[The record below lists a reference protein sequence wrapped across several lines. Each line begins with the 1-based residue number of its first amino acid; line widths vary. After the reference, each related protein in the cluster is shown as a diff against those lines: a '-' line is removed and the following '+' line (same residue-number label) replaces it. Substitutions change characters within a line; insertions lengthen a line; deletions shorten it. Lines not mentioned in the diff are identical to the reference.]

1 MTRSVEPLLADP
13 HRRYNPLLDEWVL
26 CSPHRLNRPWQ
37 GSIEPAPRPAGQTYD
52 PNCYLCPG
60 NERAGGHRNPD
71 YAHVYAFDND
81 FPALLMSSSAD
92 GANLTGNDFRTR
104 HAGDGER
111 GAPRGAEATPVIGA
125 LGRAPRGVV
134 RRQDPPRRGFETAYR
149 DLLHADPAHGV
160 CRVLCFSPHHELTLA
175 RMPVSDIALVVD
187 AWAEEV
193 ERLGRDPNLQYVQV
207 FENKG
212 EMMGASNP
220 HPHGQIWATAH
231 VPMVSARKT
240 ASQRAYFASHRRDL
254 LGDYLVRE
262 LAAGERIVAANDHWV
277 VLVPFWAV
285 WPFET
290 MILPR
295 RKVADLPSLER
306 EERGALAAIMRE
318 LLVRYDNL
326 FETPFPYTM
335 GWHGQPLG
343 DPDPAWRLHATYN
356 PPLLRSATVRKFLV
370 GFEQMAE
377 PQRDLTAEQAAQR
390 LRSLSSKHYLT
401 V

>member
-1 MTRSVEPLLADP
+1 MPSSLFQSP

-26 CSPHRLNRPWQ
+26 CSPHRLDRPWQ
-37 GSIEPAPRPAGQTYD
+37 GSIERAPHVANRSYD

-60 NERAGGHRNPD
+60 NERAGGHRNPH
-71 YAHVYAFDND
+71 YTHVYAFDND
-81 FPALLMSSSAD
+81 FPALMMASEGSA
-92 GANLTGNDFRTR
+92 GRAT
-104 HAGDGER
+104 
-111 GAPRGAEATPVIGA
+111 GAPA
-125 LGRAPRGVV
+125 
-134 RRQDPPRRGFETAYR
+134 
-149 DLLHADPAHGV
+149 DLKAGTTDILFRADPAQGI
-160 CRVLCFSPHHELTLA
+160 CRVVCFSPHHELTLA
-175 RMPVSDIALVVD
+175 RMPLNEIALVVD
-187 AWAEEV
+187 AWADEV
-193 ERLGRDPNLQYVQV
+193 ERLTRDPNLKYVQV

-220 HPHGQIWATAH
+220 HPHCLIWATGH
-231 VPMVSARKT
+231 VPMVPARKT
-240 ASQRAYFASHRRDL
+240 ASQQKYFASHGRDL
-254 LGDYLVRE
+254 LGDYLGRE
-262 LAAGERIVAANDHWV
+262 LSARDRIVAANDYWV

-306 EERGALAAIMRE
+306 GERDSLVAIMRE
-318 LLVRYDNL
+318 LLIRYDNL
-326 FETPFPYTM
+326 FETSFPYTM

-377 PQRDLTAEQAAQR
+377 PQRDLTAEQAAER
-390 LRSLSSKHYLT
+390 LLAVSDAHYLDSGA
-401 V
+401 

>member
-1 MTRSVEPLLADP
+1 VEPAAQ
-13 HRRYNPLLDEWVL
+13 RAER
-26 CSPHRLNRPWQ
+26 S
-37 GSIEPAPRPAGQTYD
+37 YD

-71 YAHVYAFDND
+71 YTHVHAFDND
-81 FPALLMSSSAD
+81 FPALLMFAD
-92 GANLTGNDFRTR
+92 GAADLKVSTTEPLFR
-104 HAGDGER
+104 
-111 GAPRGAEATPVIGA
+111 
-125 LGRAPRGVV
+125 
-134 RRQDPPRRGFETAYR
+134 
-149 DLLHADPAHGV
+149 ADSACGV
-160 CRVLCFSPHHELTLA
+160 CRVLCFSPRHELTLA

-187 AWAEEV
+187 AWAQEV
-193 ERLGRDPNLQYVQV
+193 ERLGRDPNLHYVQV

-220 HPHGQIWATAH
+220 HPHCQIWATAH
-231 VPMVSARKT
+231 VPMVPARKT
-240 ASQRAYFASHRRDL
+240 TSQRAYFASHRRDL
-254 LGDYLVRE
+254 LGDYLERE

-306 EERGALAAIMRE
+306 EEREGLAGIMRE

-326 FETPFPYTM
+326 FETSFPYTM

-370 GFEQMAE
+370 GFEQMGE
-377 PQRDLTAEQAAQR
+377 PQRDLTAEQAAER
-390 LRSLSSKHYLT
+390 LRSVSGEHYLDPS
-401 V
+401 

>member
-1 MTRSVEPLLADP
+1 MSETSLFASP

-26 CSPHRLNRPWQ
+26 CSPQRLNRPWQ
-37 GSIEPAPRPAGQTYD
+37 GSVERASGSAAASYD

-60 NERAGGHRNPD
+60 NGRAGGHRNPR
-71 YAHVYAFDND
+71 YTGVYAFDND
-81 FPALLMSSSAD
+81 FPALSMDA
-92 GANLTGNDFRTR
+92 GAGGGNDFFR
-104 HAGDGER
+104 
-111 GAPRGAEATPVIGA
+111 AEAA
-125 LGRAPRGVV
+125 
-134 RRQDPPRRGFETAYR
+134 Q
-149 DLLHADPAHGV
+149 GV

-175 RMPVSDIALVVD
+175 RMRTADVARVID
-187 AWAEEV
+187 AWAQEV
-193 ERLGRDPNLQYVQV
+193 ERLARDPALRYVQI

-220 HPHGQIWATAH
+220 HPHCQIWATAH
-231 VPMVSARKT
+231 VPMVPARKT

-254 LGDYLVRE
+254 LGDYLERE
-262 LAAGERIVAANDHWV
+262 LAAGDRIVAANDHWV

-290 MILPR
+290 MIVPR
-295 RKVADLPSLER
+295 RKVADLVSLER
-306 EERGALAAIMRE
+306 EERDALAGIMRE

-326 FETPFPYTM
+326 FETSFPYTM

-343 DPDPAWRLHATYN
+343 DHDPAWRLHAIYN

-370 GFEQMAE
+370 GFEQMGE

-390 LRSLSSKHYLT
+390 LRTVSLTHYT
-401 V
+401 VRE